1 MSSTSPLVIEDHGLI
16 SRAPA
21 KNCGEISSKKPAN
34 LPGGPLTKIVASWIR
49 FGELCPGEYIK
60 KWTNAQGNW
69 KYPPQDGFKLTASGK
84 PMSKEET
91 LKVGTVLDRFGH
103 EGGSY
108 LAPGDTPYSQRALP
122 PSNLSPIKT
131 PADIVYYKYEVA
143 KPLPA
148 LLGPAAPWFGQ
159 KDEGMQYK
167 VAEKIADLVSKGY
180 LRRSIQQSV
189 LGIICVFLYSRPLH
203 QAQDPRNNTTP
214 QASETI
220 RDHLQRL
227 GETRSATLWIL
238 E

>member
-1 MSSTSPLVIEDHGLI
+1 MRAFAITYVAATVLTLVSASPLAIEDHGLI

-21 KNCGEISSKKPAN
+21 KDCGEVGSKKYCEGTRFSDNKLYLCGDQRLGPAN
-34 LPGGPLTKIVASWIR
+34 LPGGPLTKIVASWMR

-60 KWTNAQGNW
+60 KWTDAQGNW

-108 LAPGDTPYSQRALP
+108 LAPGGTPYSQRALP

-131 PADIVYYKYEVA
+131 PADIVYHKYEVA

-148 LLGPAAPWFGQ
+148 LSGPAAPWFGQ
-159 KDEGMQYK
+159 KGEGMQYK

-180 LRRSIQQSV
+180 LRRLS
-189 LGIICVFLYSRPLH
+189 H
-203 QAQDPRNNTTP
+203 
-214 QASETI
+214 
-220 RDHLQRL
+220 
-227 GETRSATLWIL
+227 
-238 E
+238 